1 MYDTNQKAST
11 YPGTVLSIP
20 DHQMY
25 PPDGNSH
32 RLTDRLTIAPAPCR
46 MLALQ
51 VIAVILV
58 AVYILM
64 MILSKKNEEARKKGF

>member
-1 MYDTNQKAST
+1 
-11 YPGTVLSIP
+11 
-20 DHQMY
+20 MY